1 MARGEKELESVV
13 LVRAIRLNA
22 VVAGLVTGLMAGLA
36 LFIVTN
42 WLVLKGGRIVGPHLL
57 LLNQFFPGY
66 RMTFQGSLVGFAWAF
81 VVGFVAGFAVVRVY
95 NVLVDLRSPRPAGRA

>member
-22 VVAGLVTGLMAGLA
+22 VVAGLVTGLMAGLV

-42 WLVLKGGRIVGPHLL
+42 WLVLKGGQVVGPHLV

-66 RMTFQGSLVGFAWAF
+66 RMTFLGSLIGCAWAF
-81 VVGFVAGFAVVRVY
+81 GVGFVAGFAVVRIY